1 MSPAPQAIPPPS
13 CCSASRAASSVWPS
27 ACHQSGP
34 ISAADCI
41 NDRPKNAWKAMVTS
55 STSSLIGYGGRCGP
69 GSMPTS
75 DQMNR

>member
-1 MSPAPQAIPPPS
+1 MSPAPQAMPPPS
-13 CCSASRAASSVWPS
+13 CWSASSAASSLWPS

-41 NDRPKNAWKAMVTS
+41 SDRPKKAWKAIVINRIS
-55 STSSLIGYGGRCGP
+55 NRIGYAGRFGP